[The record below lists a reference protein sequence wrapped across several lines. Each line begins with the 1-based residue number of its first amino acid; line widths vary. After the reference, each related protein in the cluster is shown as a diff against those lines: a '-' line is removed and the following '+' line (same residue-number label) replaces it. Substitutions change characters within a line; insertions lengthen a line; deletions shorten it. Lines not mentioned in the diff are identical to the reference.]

1 MNRLLQW
8 LVPMRRR
15 FADLSASSVPP
26 FPEGS
31 DPASPFAR
39 ADRAMQAW
47 LARGGAGW
55 RVASCRVLQ
64 PAAPLDQSSADVF
77 EFVLAGR
84 NSQPRLP
91 PRRVLAR
98 CLAAETA
105 SAVAGKQVAVHAAA
119 VARDS
124 VLAIPRPLHVDAAEA
139 VLLQE
144 PTRGRC
150 LAEHGEDDLAT
161 LVLAVERCGMALREL
176 HEMPATLL
184 ASAADGAGERP
195 VSIAAHV
202 ADLIRP
208 APFALAAQCA
218 PLRRRVVQVMHD
230 LMGTEASCGLVPP
243 APLNRGLHLRQVFV
257 EGDCV
262 QFGDWDCSG
271 SGDAALDLAK
281 LLIDVERRWP
291 TQAEALQSALLRG
304 WLAGGRHVL
313 LAPAHREQGLATRL
327 HLYRAFHALRRAC
340 KTYRIECAVLPGSAL
355 DEPPAVPLGAMG
367 LRRIGACLDAA
378 ELHLAACRRNL
389 AVEGVGALP

>member
-1 MNRLLQW
+1 VSRLLQW

-31 DPASPFAR
+31 DPGSPFCR
-39 ADRAMQAW
+39 ADRAMQGW
-47 LARGGAGW
+47 LARGGTGW

-64 PAAPLDQSSADVF
+64 PAAPLERSAADVF

-84 NSQPRLP
+84 NLQPRMP

-98 CLAAETA
+98 CLPAEN
-105 SAVAGKQVAVHAAA
+105 AGTIAGQQVAIHAAA
-119 VARDS
+119 AARTG
-124 VLAIPRPLHVDAAEA
+124 VLGIPQPLHVDPAEA

-144 PTRGRC
+144 PPRGRC
-150 LAEHGEDDLAT
+150 LAELGDEDPST
-161 LVLAVERCGMALREL
+161 LIVTLERCGIALREL

-184 ASAADGAGERP
+184 ASPADGAAERP

-230 LMGTEASCGLVPP
+230 LMGAEAICGLVPP
-243 APLNRGLHLRQVFV
+243 APLHRALHLRQIFV
-257 EGDCV
+257 ADEGV

-271 SGDAALDLAK
+271 SGDAALDLAR
-281 LLIDVERRWP
+281 LLMDVERRWP
-291 TQAEALQSALLRG
+291 AQSEPLQAALLRG
-304 WLAGGRHVL
+304 WLAGGRHAC
-313 LAPAHREQGLATRL
+313 LAPARREQGLATRL

-340 KTYRIECAVLPGSAL
+340 KVYRIECAVLPGS
-355 DEPPAVPLGAMG
+355 EHHQQPAVPLGAMG
-367 LRRIGACLDAA
+367 LRRIAACLDAA
-378 ELHLAACRRNL
+378 EMHLAACRRNL
-389 AVEGVGALP
+389 AVEGLGVLP